1 MAGDAP
7 PTPRALLRVE
17 LRGPE
22 SRVLARMGGA
32 GVGLEV
38 RLLPTPH
45 GRQTL
50 SSITSAPQ
58 AGQLVQEPPAP
69 SVSV

>member
-1 MAGDAP
+1 M
-7 PTPRALLRVE
+7 
-17 LRGPE
+17 
-22 SRVLARMGGA
+22 
-32 GVGLEV
+32 GLEV

-50 SSITSAPQ
+50 SLITSVPQ
-58 AGQLVQEPPAP
+58 VGQLVQEPPAP